1 MFFELMKL
9 IHKKW
14 LVFISVLLI
23 VLTGVLFT
31 SQLNVTE
38 KGNDFRKIKEYYN
51 DPDAF
56 LSVYEDITFVMNES
70 DNESEAVDRMKE
82 QRDYSVN
89 MKALIRETALK
100 KKMGIA
106 KNEYDLLSM
115 EKSVRNFC
123 RIQNLNVPVSFHG
136 GMEKFLNNWYSTAV
150 AIVIGLIS
158 CFILFVQQWKEKIMF
173 VISATEKG
181 KKTLFRNQCLAVI
194 LFSLVTFLLTEM
206 MLFIISLFLG
216 VGNINDP
223 VQSIYGMWLFPFHL
237 TILEY
242 LGIYLILKILL
253 ISGMISFLILICS
266 FFHKEWKVIICIFA
280 VILISVMTYN
290 HSDLYINSLNL
301 FRIMNIQKWFCSV
314 IYLNILSVPVNR
326 FYLIM
331 FLTFLQFILVISTGY
346 LLWNRIDYSV
356 SKTKDRSNRMTFIFS
371 VNEWKKYWL
380 VHGGIVSLILT
391 GVIQYFIIN
400 QYQFQMSQPEMFYQR
415 YAEIL
420 RGEKNTEKDQF
431 LVTEKE
437 YLLSDTTG
445 DMYQRRLGFEMA
457 EKQYKQLSSDE
468 KFTDRLSYYW
478 FTGKQGK
485 KVLYGCM
492 ILLMAGLCYTVSL
505 NSGIEYETGVSI
517 LMKSSGNDKKVK
529 KNKSVCMTIHLI
541 ALWIISFLP
550 VYFKVNE
557 VYGIQDVMVNAG
569 KIPYAAFLMILIVIQ
584 ITASAFFVF
593 ILNKLAEKIKVS
605 NYVLMTGIAIIIIQV
620 LIWLL

>member
-1 MFFELMKL
+1 MFFELLKL
-9 IHKKW
+9 IYKKW

-23 VLTGVLFT
+23 VLTGVLFA

-38 KGNDFRKIKEYYN
+38 KGNDFRKIQEYYN

-56 LSVYEDITFVMNES
+56 LAIYEDMPFVNTEP
-70 DNESEAVDRMKE
+70 DNESETVDRMKE
-82 QRDYSVN
+82 QREYSVN
-89 MKALIRETALK
+89 IKNLIRETALK

-106 KNEYDLLSM
+106 KSEYDLFSM

-123 RIQNLNVPVSFHG
+123 RIQNLDVPVSFHG

-158 CFILFVQQWKEKIMF
+158 CFILFVQQRKEKIML
-173 VISATEKG
+173 VLSATEKG
-181 KKTLFRNQCLAVI
+181 KKTLFRNQCAAVL
-194 LFSLVTFLLTEM
+194 LFSLITFLLTEL
-206 MLFIISLFLG
+206 MLFILSLFLG

-290 HSDLYINSLNL
+290 QPNLYMNSLNL
-301 FRIMNIQKWFCSV
+301 FRVMNIQKWFCSV
-314 IYLNILSVPVNR
+314 IYLNVLSVPVNR

-331 FLTFLQFILVISTGY
+331 FLTVLQFILVLSTGY
-346 LLWNRIDYSV
+346 LLWKRSDHCV
-356 SKTKDRSNRMTFIFS
+356 SKTKDRNNRMTFSLSI
-371 VNEWKKYWL
+371 NEWKKYWL
-380 VHGGIVSLILT
+380 VHGGIASLILT

-400 QYQFQMSQPEMFYQR
+400 QYQFHMSQPEMFYQR

-431 LVTEKE
+431 LLDEKE

-457 EKQYKQLSSDE
+457 ERQYKQLSSDE
-468 KFTDRLSYYW
+468 KFADRLSYYW

-485 KVLYGCM
+485 KVMYGCL

-529 KNKSVCMTIHLI
+529 KNKLLCLTVHLI
-541 ALWIISFLP
+541 SVWIISCLP

-557 VYGIQDVMVNAG
+557 VYGIQDAMVNAG
-569 KIPYAAFLMILIVIQ
+569 KIPYALFLMILIAIQ
-584 ITASAFFVF
+584 IFAGAVFFF
-593 ILNKLAEKIKVS
+593 ILNKLAAKIKVS

-620 LIWLL
+620 LIWLV